1 MAQEGCFPAFFVAKR
16 VGIAERIGKLQEFAG
31 VLFPAEWGQRILV
44 SDQMMSN
51 LMAESAGFGRRLGQ
65 GRSGR
70 LRPALWMVGGVL
82 LLLLLVVA
90 GFLLWLRGATM
101 AALPKLDGEERIG
114 GAGNPAA
121 GLTAAVTVRRDG
133 HGVPTIEA
141 TSEGDLFLAQGYVTA
156 QDRLWQMDLLR
167 RASQGELAEIL
178 GHSMLKHDRE
188 QRVLGFRSTAERVY
202 GAMPAADRER
212 LDEYA
217 RGVNLFIAGHGSALP
232 PEFRVLCYKPR
243 PWTGVDSISIG
254 LLIVQMLD
262 THWDAKLGR
271 AHVAAKLANP
281 KLEAELYP
289 VGSWRDHP
297 PTGQPTVVTHPA
309 PAKSS
314 VFENPDAEDEDDDPL
329 EDDRSIARNGAEPL
343 PMRGVFAAIP
353 AKLQG
358 AIATAMDRILAPQLA
373 ALPGMGREQCRGCRY
388 GSNNWV
394 VAGSRTAS
402 GRPLLADD
410 MHLDLTAPNIWY
422 MVGLSAPGYHV
433 AGVSFPGMPFVIA
446 GHNEHV
452 AWGFTALFADVQDLY
467 VEQLDGRGN
476 YKSADGRWLP
486 LTTRRELIHVRGRPD
501 VVVNVEATGH
511 GPILNPIL
519 NHESR
524 TIALRWTLY
533 DPALNVFPLYQL
545 NKAADWPEFEAAL
558 GTWNWPTQNLVYSD
572 DQGHIA
578 YHAIG
583 RVPERPAGLAGV
595 PIADNQHEWKGYI
608 PFHEL
613 PQSFDPPSGF
623 LATANSRVT
632 WGQQKPIALE
642 YADPYRAE
650 RIYKRLDGRG
660 GLTPAE
666 MLATQ
671 TDIYSEVDQEIGHR
685 LAYAIEHT
693 PGTDA
698 RLRKAAVLMRNWD
711 GRLSEDAAA
720 PSIIDHA
727 RDALWPLILN
737 PKLGK
742 VADDYQW
749 SERDFAEEE
758 ILMHG
763 GTDWLPPGFRNWDA
777 LLTEAVRRGLDEGHA
792 PADLARWNFGSW
804 HTISVE
810 HPVASKLPLLG
821 WLTGSGEHP
830 LTGNGTTVKQVYHSF
845 GPSQRFVMDWSNVDG
860 STENIVMGESG
871 NPLSAY
877 YRDQWKDWY
886 SGTSFAL
893 AFTPQAVARASH
905 HTLRLVP

>member
-1 MAQEGCFPAFFVAKR
+1 
-16 VGIAERIGKLQEFAG
+16 
-31 VLFPAEWGQRILV
+31 
-44 SDQMMSN
+44 MMSN
-51 LMAESAGFGRRLGQ
+51 SMAESAGFGRRLGERQ
-65 GRSGR
+65 GGR
-70 LRPALWMVGGVL
+70 VRVALWLGGGLL

-90 GFLLWLRGATM
+90 GFMMWLRGATR
-101 AALPKLDGEERIG
+101 AALPQLDGTERIG
-114 GAGNPAA
+114 SFAGSQIASLAA
-121 GLTAAVTVRRDG
+121 PVTVHRDA
-133 HGVPTIEA
+133 HGVPSIEA
-141 TSEGDLFLAQGYVTA
+141 TSEADLFLAQGYVTA

-188 QRVLGFRSTAERVY
+188 QRVLGFRTTAERVY
-202 GAMPAADRER
+202 AAMPQADRTR
-212 LDEYA
+212 LDDYA
-217 RGVNLFIAGHGSALP
+217 RGVNLFIARHGNELP

-243 PWTGVDSISIG
+243 PWSGADSISIG

-297 PTGQPTVVTHPA
+297 PTGQPTVVTHPK
-309 PAKSS
+309 PAATPS
-314 VFENPDAEDEDDDPL
+314 VFDNPDGDEDEDDDSIVD
-329 EDDRSIARNGAEPL
+329 ERSIARNDSTGISAL
-343 PMRGVFAAIP
+343 PARLDAALSHSIS
-353 AKLQG
+353 
-358 AIATAMDRILAPQLA
+358 RILAPQIA

-394 VAGSRTAS
+394 VSGSRTAS

-446 GHNEHV
+446 GHNDHV

-467 VEQLDGRGN
+467 VEQLDGRGKF
-476 YKSADGRWLP
+476 KSIDGRWLP
-486 LTTRRELIHVRGRPD
+486 LASRRELIHVRGRPD
-501 VVVNVEATGH
+501 VVVNVESTDH

-545 NKAADWPEFEAAL
+545 NKAGNWQEFEAAL

-583 RVPERPAGLAGV
+583 RVPDRPAGLVGV

-608 PFHEL
+608 PFAEL

-632 WGQQKPIALE
+632 TAQQRPISLE

-650 RIYKRLDGRG
+650 RIYKRLDGRSA
-660 GLTPAE
+660 LTPAE

-698 RLRKAAVLMRNWD
+698 RLRKAAELMRNWD

-763 GTDWLPPGFRNWDA
+763 GTEWLPPGFHNWDA

-810 HPVASKLPLLG
+810 HPIASKLPLMG

-845 GPSQRFVMDWSNVDG
+845 GPSQRFIMDWSNIDG
-860 STENIVMGESG
+860 SSENIVMGESG
-871 NPLSAY
+871 NPLSDY

-886 SGTSFAL
+886 SGTTFAMP
-893 AFTPQAVARASH
+893 FTPQAVARASH